1 MDELCFYVFFYYLHY
16 IPDILY
22 IASLI
27 TSLFVMNFLFPTNT
41 NLFKDSR
48 FIPLGKI
55 TQEASALDNTDSVV
69 SQKINR
75 AVNHEVE
82 GIWGTLGW
90 ADDSPFTPTGKLYF
104 SESGNYNE
112 GLNQH
117 GEEHV
122 LTQQEIAD
130 LKAINPDLDTNKPGQ
145 VRERY
150 INFNEIEFE
159 LPEAF
164 NPIEEMPQLR
174 LTLFLQPDEGAIVYY
189 QHSERGNKNDPHAVF
204 EYILHQ
210 GGEPTRDRLN
220 YVFPVEPKH
229 KLIAVNEE
237 ENKYTESTEE
247 TGIAF
252 IIKVLTFKQKAGTD
266 DEIFESQK
274 KEVNKSNKLA
284 KAIDSVISPGTVLYE
299 LVGEDKYDLLLF
311 NKDNVE
317 NPDDGGAFERV
328 TEKGQVNSNL
338 KTLLLIHGTFV
349 DTNSSF
355 KDILKKDD
363 LSGTS
368 FLQRL
373 LSDGK
378 FEQIIALNHP
388 TISHDARQN
397 VEWLRNRMQELE
409 IRIEQ
414 PLQIITTSRG
424 ALVAEYMA
432 SDPDTQHFIPEISKV
447 IMFSAGNGCGYFQ
460 LGGKISAILSIW
472 KKTASGPTGKIILT
486 IAQLSIDW
494 FLKQPG
500 CVLMNEDKPVLSSI
514 LNKPPLNNNIEYMTV
529 ASDWHNCLNENLAWY
544 TRLGNTS
551 LDVMIKIALGK
562 RHDWVIGYE
571 RQIVIPINSIH
582 SKKEERHSVHGRYLE
597 KGYVKDQDCVTISD
611 PHLSIKTFFN

>member
-1 MDELCFYVFFYYLHY
+1 MNL
-16 IPDILY
+16 
-22 IASLI
+22 
-27 TSLFVMNFLFPTNT
+27 LFTPGV
-41 NLFKDSR
+41 NLFHDSH
-48 FIPLGKI
+48 FIPLGKAAQKG
-55 TQEASALDNTDSVV
+55 TLSTSMGTLV
-69 SQKINR
+69 SQKING
-75 AVNHEVE
+75 AIKHEVE
-82 GIWGTLGW
+82 DIWGTLGW
-90 ADDSPFTPTGKLYF
+90 ANDKPFTPTGELYF
-104 SESGNYNE
+104 SESGNKNE

-117 GEEHV
+117 GEEHK

-130 LKAINPDLDTNKPGQ
+130 LKAINPDLDVSKSEQ
-145 VRERY
+145 VKERY
-150 INFNEIEFE
+150 INLNEIEFQ
-159 LPEAF
+159 LPEVF
-164 NPIEEMPQLR
+164 NPVKEMPQLR

-189 QHSERGNKNDPHAVF
+189 QHSERGNKADENAVF

-210 GGEPTRDRLN
+210 GGSPTRDRLT
-220 YVFPVEPKH
+220 YLFPVEPKH
-229 KLIAVNEE
+229 KLVAVDEAN
-237 ENKYTESTEE
+237 NLYKESNEE

-252 IIKVLTFKQKAGTD
+252 IVKILTFRQKVGTD

-274 KEVNKSNKLA
+274 KEVNKVNKLA
-284 KAIDSVISPGTVLYE
+284 KTIDSVISPGTILYE
-299 LVGEDKYDLLLF
+299 LVGEDKYDILLF
-311 NKDNVE
+311 NKDTIE
-317 NPDDGGAFERV
+317 NAEDGGAFERV
-328 TEKGQVNSNL
+328 TEKGQVDSNL

-363 LSGTS
+363 ETGTS

-373 LSDGK
+373 LADGK

-388 TISHDARQN
+388 TISHDAAQN
-397 VEWLRNRMQELE
+397 VKWLRNRMQELE

-432 SDPDTQHFIPEISKV
+432 SDPLTKDFIPEISKV
-447 IMFSAGNGCGYFQ
+447 MMFSAGNGCGYFQ

-472 KKTASGPTGKIILT
+472 KKTASGPAGKIILT
-486 IAQLSIDW
+486 IAQLSVDW

-500 CVLMNEDKPVLSSI
+500 CVLMNEDKPVLNSI
-514 LNKPPLNNNIEYMTV
+514 LKKSPLNPNIQYMTV

-544 TRLGNTS
+544 TRLGHTS

-571 RQIVIPINSIH
+571 RQLVIPIDSTH

-597 KGYVKDQDCVTISD
+597 KGYVKDHNCVTFSD
-611 PHLSIKTFFN
+611 PHLSITSFFN